1 MWHSRRYKKISK
13 DIVALCDIEFVNP
26 APPCQNKSRGGEKDV
41 LHQLVWLGGNVLGN
55 DFFYRKWY
63 NYVAKFRFDEYEYV
77 GDVWSFD
84 IFRKNMIY
92 PQKWFQDYVDM
103 PFENTTVRCPKCWH
117 EYLTRYFDGNY
128 MQLPPENE
136 RISHNLAIADLNRP
150 YSYFVEKKRNGELE
164 L

>member
-1 MWHSRRYKKISK
+1 M
-13 DIVALCDIEFVNP
+13 ALCDIEFVNP